1 MSDSKTF
8 DLIMGIVLVTAG
20 ALVGGVAIGR
30 ATAPVSTIDQEVIVT
45 QSAHPDDAAK
55 DYTAMKAAEAGNFLD
70 AFTSGYDQRKMGI
83 IMIIAKILPIIVLS
97 ALKVRSSEQWKRKD
111 TL

>member
-1 MSDSKTF
+1 MEECFLIDRFETKGSQRF
-8 DLIMGIVLVTAG
+8 LQIMGMIV
-20 ALVGGVAIGR
+20 
-30 ATAPVSTIDQEVIVT
+30 
-45 QSAHPDDAAK
+45 
-55 DYTAMKAAEAGNFLD
+55 AMKAAEAGNFLD

-97 ALKVRSSEQWKRKD
+97 ALKVRSSEQWKRND